1 MLGGSLLIVHVVS
14 VFLLSNMLFCKKL
27 LTQLFADEDIEFAG
41 QQVGMIVARTQEL
54 ADQAADLVKI
64 FYKDAKKPVLDVR
77 EVAKNNDTSRIFL
90 RSDIPAVLPKRKINI
105 EGQICTL
112 SVLCFY
118 IQ

>member
-1 MLGGSLLIVHVVS
+1 M
-14 VFLLSNMLFCKKL
+14 
-27 LTQLFADEDIEFAG
+27 TQLFADEDVQFAG
-41 QQVGMIVARTQEL
+41 QQVGVIVARTQEL

-105 EGQICTL
+105 EGPNMYVPCIMLLYTVSL
-112 SVLCFY
+112 HVLFWNVF
-118 IQ
+118 